1 MNGYLSI
8 EAATYSGP
16 KPLPGTWRVMRAV
29 HTSIG
34 MGPGQPPG
42 QALAEH
48 RHYFHC
54 HQGPPHPTGAPL
66 PPGLVCS
73 ARLP

>member
-8 EAATYSGP
+8 EASTYRGP
-16 KPLPGTWRVMRAV
+16 RNVPVYGLANAVMQMA
-29 HTSIG
+29 
-34 MGPGQPPG
+34 
-42 QALAEH
+42 
-48 RHYFHC
+48 
-54 HQGPPHPTGAPL
+54 PHPRHEPAVL